1 MQLVPSEQHC
11 EDPQVCVPEPARVA
25 EAHHL
30 AARLVFRRHRS
41 PQKQREKGGHP
52 VLEVRTFFLV
62 IASQAFVSVVT
73 KSLNWTLTSEYQY
86 KVAPCM
92 LLVLK
97 IAFS

>member
-11 EDPQVCVPEPARVA
+11 EDPQVRVPEPARVA

-52 VLEVRTFFLV
+52 VLEVRTFLKL
-62 IASQAFVSVVT
+62 SPLKLWSVRSP
-73 KSLNWTLTSEYQY
+73 SL
-86 KVAPCM
+86 
-92 LLVLK
+92 
-97 IAFS
+97 